1 MHIAVLSNP
10 ESWYVADLVRAAGDR
25 HLITTVS
32 FSELAS
38 TIDSRGVGVS
48 AGGVDLRTVD
58 VVLVRT
64 MPPGSL
70 EQVVFRMDVLGRLE
84 VSGVVVINSARAVE
98 AAVDKY
104 LATAKLQAA
113 GLLVPRT
120 IVCQTPQDA
129 LQAFDALGGD
139 VVVKPLFG
147 GEGRGITRAS
157 DEALALRA
165 FKMLTELGA
174 VVYLQ
179 EFVPHDGYDLR
190 LLVIGPK
197 VLGIRRRNPHD
208 WRTNISRG
216 ATAEPCEVTPELA
229 ELAQRAAAALGAR
242 FCGVDLLPAEDGKFY
257 AIEVNA
263 SPGWKATAAALGV
276 DVARLLLDDLETLVR
291 AAT

>member
-147 GEGRGITRAS
+147 GEGRGITRAR
-157 DEALALRA
+157 DEALAQRA